1 MPNGVVSLLRARD
14 WSTEKQSGMKRVT
27 FVASVFSLNASLC
40 GGFAPSHA
48 HGSSPRFVSRTPFVP
63 CAVQQIQLL
72 PSTTACCQREYFAR
86 GRIHTHVRASSYGDE
101 GEYFDDSAEDDTSNS
116 SSVSLHDEKS
126 AGRKGRLRRLGKRI
140 AVVSGIGLSVFGN
153 RYARLASASMLA
165 IGIALKLSKG
175 IKLRESGKDD
185 EEQISPANRNS
196 AIRWLNATLSNLDRI
211 DYAIQREKQM
221 EAERRKE
228 ERVARGKEWAS
239 AALQT
244 NDELQRKADEARR
257 EEASARKW
265 ADGVIQED
273 MQRQRYSDIE
283 RSGH

>member
-14 WSTEKQSGMKRVT
+14 WSTEKQSDMKRVM
-27 FVASVFSLNASLC
+27 FFASVFSLNSSAC
-40 GGFAPSHA
+40 DGFSCVRI
-48 HGSSPRFVSRTPFVP
+48 HGPSPRFVSRTPFVS
-63 CAVQQIQLL
+63 CAEQQIQVL

-86 GRIHTHVRASSYGDE
+86 GRIHTRVQASSYGDE
-101 GEYFDDSAEDDTSNS
+101 GKYFDDNAEDDNS
-116 SSVSLHDEKS
+116 SSVSLHDEES
-126 AGRKGRLRRLGKRI
+126 AGRKGRLLRLGKRI
-140 AVVSGIGLSVFGN
+140 AVASGIGLSVFGN
-153 RYARLASASMLA
+153 RHAQLASASTLA

-221 EAERRKE
+221 EAERREE

-239 AALQT
+239 AALHK

-265 ADGVIQED
+265 ANGVIQQD
-273 MQRQRYSDIE
+273 MQRQRDSDIE
-283 RSGH
+283 RFGH

>member
-14 WSTEKQSGMKRVT
+14 WSTEKQSGMKRIT
-27 FVASVFSLNASLC
+27 FIASVFSLNATSC
-40 GGFAPSHA
+40 DGFSCVGT
-48 HGSSPRFVSRTPFVP
+48 HGPSPRIVSRTPFVP
-63 CAVQQIQLL
+63 CAVQQIQVL

-86 GRIHTHVRASSYGDE
+86 GRIHTYVQASSYGDE
-101 GEYFDDSAEDDTSNS
+101 GEYFDDNAEDDNS
-116 SSVSLHDEKS
+116 SSVSLHGEES

-140 AVVSGIGLSVFGN
+140 AVVSGIGLSIFGN

-165 IGIALKLSKG
+165 IGVALKLSKG

-228 ERVARGKEWAS
+228 ERMARGKEWAS

-265 ADGVIQED
+265 ADEVIQQD
-273 MQRQRYSDIE
+273 MQRQRDSDIE
-283 RSGH
+283 RFGN

>member
-1 MPNGVVSLLRARD
+1 
-14 WSTEKQSGMKRVT
+14 MKRVT
-27 FVASVFSLNASLC
+27 FIASVFSLNASLC

-48 HGSSPRFVSRTPFVP
+48 HGPSPRFVSRTPFVP
-63 CAVQQIQLL
+63 CAVQQIQML

-86 GRIHTHVRASSYGDE
+86 GRMHTHVQASSYGDK
-101 GEYFDDSAEDDTSNS
+101 GEYFDNNARDDNS
-116 SSVSLHDEKS
+116 SSVSLHDEES

-153 RYARLASASMLA
+153 RHARLASASMLA

-175 IKLRESGKDD
+175 IKLRESGRDD

-265 ADGVIQED
+265 ANGVIQQD
-273 MQRQRYSDIE
+273 MQRQRDSDIE
-283 RSGH
+283 RFGH

>member
-1 MPNGVVSLLRARD
+1 
-14 WSTEKQSGMKRVT
+14 
-27 FVASVFSLNASLC
+27 
-40 GGFAPSHA
+40 
-48 HGSSPRFVSRTPFVP
+48 
-63 CAVQQIQLL
+63 
-72 PSTTACCQREYFAR
+72 
-86 GRIHTHVRASSYGDE
+86 
-101 GEYFDDSAEDDTSNS
+101 
-116 SSVSLHDEKS
+116 
-126 AGRKGRLRRLGKRI
+126 
-140 AVVSGIGLSVFGN
+140 
-153 RYARLASASMLA
+153 MLA

-221 EAERRKE
+221 EVERRKE

-265 ADGVIQED
+265 ADGVIQQD
-273 MQRQRYSDIE
+273 MQRERNSDIE
-283 RSGH
+283 RFGH